1 MNDLATITPKVRIT
15 PLGLDILDDLTFEEW
30 AALAAHF
37 GNAVRSMEFAI
48 GDWLVYGDR
57 FAVQLPLP
65 GFPADKLRRAEP
77 ERYEKALGT
86 SHLDRLTLRNFS
98 YVCRNVGKSCR
109 HDYLSFEHHRAL
121 ATLDETGQQHWSS
134 IARAEMDAGRHLSV
148 RRLRRSIEAGRVLG
162 VEELSPDKC
171 DMGQS
176 NHIPYVNGLVGW
188 WSRMTKAGW
197 LKTASAEKRAAL
209 KRDLQPIIDIINEL

>member
-98 YVCRNVGKSCR
+98 YVCRNVRKSCR

-148 RRLRRSIEAGRVLG
+148 RRLRRSIEAGRV
-162 VEELSPDKC
+162 P
-171 DMGQS
+171 GQS
-176 NHIPYVNGLVGW
+176 HLNYRGKIKSVLFYTLLQEAWDAQQSLPRKPWFSLFLHHR
-188 WSRMTKAGW
+188 SAG
-197 LKTASAEKRAAL
+197 AAHPSAFL
-209 KRDLQPIIDIINEL
+209 P

>member
-15 PLGLDILDDLTFEEW
+15 ELGLDILEDLTFDEW
-30 AALAAHF
+30 ASLAAHF
-37 GNAVRSMEFAI
+37 GKAVRSMEFVI

-65 GFPADKLRRAEP
+65 GFPADKLRRAES
-77 ERYEKALGT
+77 ERYEKALET
-86 SHLDRLTLRNFS
+86 TRLDRLTLRNFA

-121 ATLDETGQQHWSS
+121 ATLDETGQQHW
-134 IARAEMDAGRHLSV
+134 IAVARAENDAGRHMSV
-148 RRLRRSIEAGRVLG
+148 RRLRRSIEAGRVLA

-171 DMGQS
+171 DMGLS
-176 NHIPYVNGLVGW
+176 NHIPFVNGLVGW
-188 WSRMTKAGW
+188 WSRMTKANW
-197 LKTASAEKRAAL
+197 LRTASAEKRAAL
-209 KRDLQPIIDIINEL
+209 KRDLQPIVKIYEEL